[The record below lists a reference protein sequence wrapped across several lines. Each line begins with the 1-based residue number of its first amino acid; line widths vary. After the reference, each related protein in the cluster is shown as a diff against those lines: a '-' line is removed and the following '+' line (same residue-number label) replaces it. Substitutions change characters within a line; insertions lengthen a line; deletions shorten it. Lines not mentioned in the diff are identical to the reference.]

1 MDLRHLQTFKT
12 IAEEGSFVQA
22 ADKLQYAQ
30 STITLQIQ
38 QLEEELGSELFDR
51 QRKKIQLTRA
61 GRTLLAHAI
70 QVLNQVEQ
78 MQQDLQD
85 LAEGES
91 GHLRVGL
98 IEPIA
103 SAYLADVLYLFCE
116 RYPKMRLT
124 IEVLST
130 ITTHEKVAAGEID
143 LGISTPPPTSIGLS
157 FEPLLIEPMV
167 LLIPQHHPLQQQ
179 ESICLRDLQNERIL
193 LTNPPCAYRTAIEQA
208 FMAQGTNLAS
218 SIEIGSLPAIKQVV
232 QRGLGIAIM
241 PRLAARPLPADTL
254 IKTLEDWSLHLPI
267 GLIKKAVPLAQ
278 GKTVEAL
285 SMLFKQTVT
294 QPANEKVTP

>member
-61 GRTLLAHAI
+61 GHTLLAHAI

-98 IEPIA
+98 IEPVA
-103 SAYLADVLYLFCE
+103 SAYLADILHTFCE
-116 RYPKMRLT
+116 RYPKVRLT

-143 LGISTPPPTSIGLS
+143 LGISTPPPSNVGLS

-167 LLIPQHHPLQQQ
+167 LLIPQHHPLQRK
-179 ESICLRDLQNERIL
+179 ESIYLRDLQHERIL

-241 PRLAARPLPADTL
+241 PRLATRPLPPGTL
-254 IKTLEDWSLHLPI
+254 IKTLEDWSLHLPM
-267 GLIKKAVPLAQ
+267 GLIKKAAPLAQ

-285 SMLFKQTVT
+285 SLLFKQAVA
-294 QPANEKVTP
+294 QSANE

>member
-1 MDLRHLQTFKT
+1 
-12 IAEEGSFVQA
+12 
-22 ADKLQYAQ
+22 
-30 STITLQIQ
+30 
-38 QLEEELGSELFDR
+38 
-51 QRKKIQLTRA
+51 
-61 GRTLLAHAI
+61 
-70 QVLNQVEQ
+70 
-78 MQQDLQD
+78 
-85 LAEGES
+85 
-91 GHLRVGL
+91 
-98 IEPIA
+98 
-103 SAYLADVLYLFCE
+103 
-116 RYPKMRLT
+116 
-124 IEVLST
+124 
-130 ITTHEKVAAGEID
+130 
-143 LGISTPPPTSIGLS
+143 
-157 FEPLLIEPMV
+157 MV

-218 SIEIGSLPAIKQVV
+218 TIEIGSLPAIKQVV

-241 PRLAARPLPADTL
+241 PRLATRPLPAGTL

-285 SMLFKQTVT
+285 SMLFKQTIA